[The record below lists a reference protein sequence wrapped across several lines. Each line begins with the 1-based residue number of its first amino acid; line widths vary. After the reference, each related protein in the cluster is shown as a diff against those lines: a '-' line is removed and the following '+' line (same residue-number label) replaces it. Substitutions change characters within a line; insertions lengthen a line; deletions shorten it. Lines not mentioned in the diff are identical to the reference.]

1 MKKIGVFLGRF
12 QPIHNAHLR
21 TIRKMLKEN
30 EEAYIVIGSSEK
42 ARTKRNPFSSGERN
56 SFIMSVLDAE
66 PKLKQAM
73 KDKKLKVVTLKDW
86 TDEDDEDVK
95 TWGLYLYFNLVNIIG
110 TKEFNIYYGD
120 DINIIKSWFNDEM
133 IKDKVTIVDMDRTTN
148 KNKISSTQ
156 IRQAIINESSEN
168 NKFLS
173 RALPTVMLGFVNYMR
188 KVLKYVND

>member
-30 EEAYIVIGSSEK
+30 EEAHIVIGSSEK
-42 ARTKRNPFSSGERN
+42 ARTKRNPFSSGERR

-73 KDKKLKVVTLKDW
+73 KDKKLKVVELKDW

-110 TKEFNIYYGD
+110 TKEFSIYYGD
-120 DINIIKSWFNDEM
+120 DINIINSWFSDEM
-133 IKDKVTIVDMDRTTN
+133 IKDKVTIVDMDRNTN

-156 IRQAIINESSEN
+156 VREAIMNESSEN

-188 KVLKYVND
+188 KVLNYVNE

>member
-1 MKKIGVFLGRF
+1 MNKLTKYRRSIKKIKIKKKKIKKNKKGER
-12 QPIHNAHLR
+12 IIK
-21 TIRKMLKEN
+21 TTKKTT
-30 EEAYIVIGSSEK
+30 
-42 ARTKRNPFSSGERN
+42 TKRNPITSQERR

-86 TDEDDEDVK
+86 TDEDDKDVK

-120 DINIIKSWFNDEM
+120 DINIINSWFSDEM
-133 IKDKVTIVDMDRTTN
+133 IKNKVNIIDMNRNTN

-156 IRQAIINESSEN
+156 IRQAIMNESSEN

-173 RALPTVMLGFVNYMR
+173 RALPPVMLGFVNYMR